1 MSTIQVT
8 NINDLSDNAALV
20 TDNGGIKTD
29 KLTGKTTA
37 GSIAVTGEGNSTT
50 TNLQQGLAKAWGDC
64 THEAAITDSLNLSGG
79 VDNGVG
85 DYTYSFTNNMAAGN
99 YSIPINVGYAS
110 LISFDNNEQTTS
122 SYNLRLF
129 TRADSLTAA
138 DATNHSTLHGDL
150 A

>member
-1 MSTIQVT
+1 MASILKVDTI
-8 NINDLSDNAALV
+8 
-20 TDNGGIKTD
+20 
-29 KLTGKTTA
+29 TGVSTA
-37 GSIAVTGEGNSTT
+37 GSIAITGEGNSTT

>member
-1 MSTIQVT
+1 MASQLKVDTI
-8 NINDLSDNAALV
+8 
-20 TDNGGIKTD
+20 
-29 KLTGKTTA
+29 TGVTTA